1 VKSGF
6 TQNHPKI
13 GTIVDILHKLY
24 AVFRVFDFLDFL
36 YNQIELCEISKIF
49 SWQTIRD
56 LSEKF
61 QLQEN
66 TDWKWKVDLLKINQF
81 MVELSKI
88 YTICT

>member
-1 VKSGF
+1 MGGEKWIYSES
-6 TQNHPKI
+6 PKI
-13 GTIVDILHKLY
+13 GTIIDILHELY

-49 SWQTIRD
+49 SRQTIWD

-66 TDWKWKVDLLKINQF
+66 TDGRRKVNLLKIKQF
-81 MVELSKI
+81 M
-88 YTICT
+88 T